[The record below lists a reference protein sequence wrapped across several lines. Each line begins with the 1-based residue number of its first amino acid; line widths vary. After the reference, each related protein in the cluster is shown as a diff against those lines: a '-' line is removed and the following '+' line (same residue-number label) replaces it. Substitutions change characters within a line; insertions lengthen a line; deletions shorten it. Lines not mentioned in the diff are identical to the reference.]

1 MREQIKNRL
10 VGALRQFRHNT
21 DNSGSLVNPEQGF
34 VTAYDKREVDTL
46 VSDMEANLPFN
57 ELTPAQAERL
67 HYLIEECGEVIHA
80 AGKILRHGYESYHP
94 DGGQSNREHLTE
106 ELGHLFVATRMMW
119 LRGDYDWRAL
129 CYAQDAKYLR
139 INKYLHHDEFT
150 YQELRRGS

>member
-21 DNSGSLVNPEQGF
+21 DNSGSLANPEQGF

-57 ELTPAQAERL
+57 GLTPAQAERL

-80 AGKILRHGYESYHP
+80 ASKVLRHGYESYHP
-94 DGGQSNREHLTE
+94 EGGPSNRERLTE
-106 ELGHLFVATRMMW
+106 ELGQLFVATRMMW
-119 LRGDYDWRAL
+119 LRGDYDWQAL
-129 CYAQDAKYLR
+129 CDAQDAKYLR

-150 YQELRRGS
+150 YQELRRGQ